1 MRIPFAAAVAGLVA
15 VSSLASAQ
23 VDPRGIFHNQFSGSF
38 SGTEWF
44 QTIPIAG
51 QPGRY
56 RLADLFSGGFNGAI
70 NSAGAI
76 VLDGGVGT
84 GSFSSPDA
92 YIVTPNLS
100 GTVFT
105 FNNVRAPATTPD
117 FPLELVSAVNGNA
130 ILAGVYTSTTT
141 QLNPRTGAVLGG
153 GNEQV
158 TIAVTGATYRITDPG
173 GLFFQGVFESP
184 TNIGFRFVT
193 PTPSD
198 ARFRSFPGSS
208 INFTQNMVGQATI
221 VDVNTWTAIILL
233 QSRTSLGNQT
243 QLAFR
248 FQATRT
254 NPLPA
259 GDLNGDRLVDE
270 TDRSLLAAQVGNEE
284 LDDAFN
290 VAADLVRDGVIDAA
304 DVAAFNAILPLDC
317 PGDTDGDNIVNFTDL
332 NTVLSA
338 FGTTGIDLPGD
349 LNGNGIVDFGDLN
362 EVLSNFGAT
371 CG

>member
-1 MRIPFAAAVAGLVA
+1 
-15 VSSLASAQ
+15 
-23 VDPRGIFHNQFSGSF
+23 
-38 SGTEWF
+38 
-44 QTIPIAG
+44 
-51 QPGRY
+51 
-56 RLADLFSGGFNGAI
+56 
-70 NSAGAI
+70 
-76 VLDGGVGT
+76 
-84 GSFSSPDA
+84 
-92 YIVTPNLS
+92 
-100 GTVFT
+100 
-105 FNNVRAPATTPD
+105 
-117 FPLELVSAVNGNA
+117 
-130 ILAGVYTSTTT
+130 
-141 QLNPRTGAVLGG
+141 
-153 GNEQV
+153 
-158 TIAVTGATYRITDPG
+158 
-173 GLFFQGVFESP
+173 
-184 TNIGFRFVT
+184 
-193 PTPSD
+193 
-198 ARFRSFPGSS
+198 
-208 INFTQNMVGQATI
+208 MVGQATI